1 MASSLDHTKVE
12 ESVTS
17 SARRLGYENVKEEQG
32 RVIVSFVE
40 GNDVIVCFPT
50 SYSKSL
56 YFFILPYL
64 FVDINSC
71 NGPSLLLRKAL
82 LLALKKSST
91 FRMKRGTA
99 K

>member
-1 MASSLDHTKVE
+1 MASRLDHTKVE

-17 SARRLGYENVKEEQG
+17 SARRLGYENVKEG

-50 SYSKSL
+50 GYGKSL

-64 FVDINSC
+64 FDDINSC
-71 NGPSLLLRKAL
+71 NGPSLPLRKAL